1 VKKRRTLAVLAV
13 ATAFALAGGVFVSK
27 MAADDDDHH
36 SRHFRFAEGSLVLS
50 RSVYAG
56 TPGTIMVGQV
66 TPPGCVAGT
75 ITLPLLA
82 GGTTTV
88 KIKAAS
94 SSGCNTAI
102 ADGTYPTVFNNDTVD
117 GSFGITSPI
126 FLDNITSDGRLLD
139 TLTIPSDQIV
149 TSFSSKSEVALNRS
163 TDGRSIT
170 FVGYRGGPG
179 FVTGPNQL
187 DVSNSNTPGVVDPTN
202 PVSSQYYRSVAEVD
216 ADGHVT
222 ITEGNGYSGNNGRAA
237 IKAHSLYYMTGNDN
251 NGGLNASQLTGTQVG
266 LNLITSTGVELLV
279 PGQAPPVPP
288 SINKIGEFAVTQVG
302 YKTADKPGK
311 DNNFRGLTIFHDTL
325 YVTKGSGGN
334 GINTVYQ
341 VGAAGVLPTGTTAA
355 LVAEPITI
363 LPGFPTTLA
372 SGTALDGSTGNPV
385 AFPFGLW
392 FADEH
397 TLYVCDEGDGTLVTP
412 AAANG
417 NVADAATLAT
427 AGVQKWSL
435 VNGTWK
441 LQYVLQDGLN
451 IGVPYSVANYPAAL
465 NPATDGCRNITGK
478 HNHDGTVTIY
488 AVTST
493 ISASGDQ
500 GADPNKLVK
509 VTDLLKA
516 TGLPVGDGDHDRDD
530 RLGHFVT
537 IRSAQSGEV
546 LRGVAF
552 APSERGDDDD
562 RR

>member
-1 VKKRRTLAVLAV
+1 VKKRRTFAVLAV
-13 ATAFALAGGVFVSK
+13 ATTFGLAGGVFVSR
-27 MAADDDDHH
+27 MAADNDDHH
-36 SRHFRFAEGSLVLS
+36 SRHSRFEEGSLVLS

-56 TPGTIMVGQV
+56 SPGSVTVGQ
-66 TPPGCVAGT
+66 TLPPGCVAGT

-82 GGTTTV
+82 GGATTV
-88 KIKAAS
+88 KIKAGS
-94 SSGCNTAI
+94 SSGCNTAV
-102 ADGTYPTVFNNDTVD
+102 ADGTYPTVFNNDTAD

-126 FLDNITSDGRLLD
+126 LLDNITSDGRLLD

-149 TSFSSKSEVALNRS
+149 TSFSSKSELALNLA
-163 TDGRSIT
+163 TDGKSIT
-170 FVGYRGGPG
+170 FGGYRGGPG

-216 ADGHVT
+216 ADGHIS

-251 NGGLNASQLTGTQVG
+251 NGGLSASQLTGTQVG
-266 LNLITSTGVELLV
+266 VNLITSTGVELLV

-288 SINKIGEFAVTQVG
+288 NINKIGEFAVTQVG

-325 YVTKGSGGN
+325 YVSKGSGGN

-341 VGAAGVLPTGTTAA
+341 VGAAGVLPTGSTADLA
-355 LVAEPITI
+355 TVPITV

-372 SGTALDGSTGNPV
+372 SGTAVDGTTGNQV

-392 FADEH
+392 FADAH

-412 AAANG
+412 AVNG

-435 VNGTWK
+435 VDGTWK

-451 IGVPYSVANYPAAL
+451 IGMPYSVANYPPAL

-493 ISASGDQ
+493 VSASGDQ

-509 VTDLLKA
+509 VRDLLSA
-516 TGLPVGDGDHDRDD
+516 TTLPTSDGDHDRDD
-530 RLGHFVT
+530 RVWQFVT
-537 IRSAQSGEV
+537 IRSAQAGEV

-552 APSERGDDDD
+552 APKEHGDDDH
-562 RR
+562 R

>member
-1 VKKRRTLAVLAV
+1 MKKTVAAAVLAV
-13 ATAFALAGGVFVSK
+13 TTAFALGTGAFVSK
-27 MAADDDDHH
+27 MAADDEDHH
-36 SRHFRFAEGSLVLS
+36 SKRFRFAEDSLVLS

-56 TPGTIMVGQV
+56 TPETITVGQ
-66 TPPGCVAGT
+66 TLPPGCVPGT

-88 KIKAAS
+88 KIKANS
-94 SSGCNTAI
+94 SSGCSMAV
-102 ADGTYPTVFNNDTVD
+102 ADGTYPTVFNNDTAD

-149 TSFSSKSEVALNRS
+149 TSFSSKSELALNLA
-163 TDGRSIT
+163 TDGKSIT
-170 FVGYRGGPG
+170 FGAYRGGPG

-202 PVSSQYYRSVAEVD
+202 PVSSQYYRSVVEVD
-216 ADGHVT
+216 ADGHIT

-251 NGGLNASQLTGTQVG
+251 NGGLSASQLTGTQVG
-266 LNLITSTGVELLV
+266 VNLITSTGVELLV

-288 SINKIGEFAVTQVG
+288 NINKIGEFSVTQVG

-325 YVTKGSGGN
+325 YVSKGSGGN

-341 VGAAGVLPTGTTAA
+341 VGTAGVLPTGSTADLLA
-355 LVAEPITI
+355 APITI

-372 SGTALDGSTGNPV
+372 SGKALDGTTGNPV

-392 FADEH
+392 FADDH

-412 AAANG
+412 AVNG

-435 VNGTWK
+435 VDGTWK

-451 IGVPYSVANYPAAL
+451 IGVPYNVANYPAAL

-493 ISASGDQ
+493 VSASGDQ

-509 VTDLLKA
+509 VRDLLSA
-516 TGLPVGDGDHDRDD
+516 TTLPTGDGDGDRDD
-530 RLGHFVT
+530 RVGHFVT
-537 IRSAQSGEV
+537 IRSAQAGEV
-546 LRGVAF
+546 LRGVSL
-552 APSERGDDDD
+552 APKEHGDDDH
-562 RR
+562 RW